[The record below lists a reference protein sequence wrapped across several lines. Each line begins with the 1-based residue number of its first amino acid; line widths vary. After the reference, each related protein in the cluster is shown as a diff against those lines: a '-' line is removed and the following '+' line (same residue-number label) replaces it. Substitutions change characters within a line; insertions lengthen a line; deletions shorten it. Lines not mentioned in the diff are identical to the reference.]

1 LRRTGIRLPSPADCE
16 TLPASMSTQRLFVA
30 LTLPDAVR
38 GVLASTGTPI
48 PGVSWTRPEQLHVTL
63 RFLGDVAADQQ
74 KAVLLRLAT
83 VRVEPFI
90 LPVEGLSVFPP
101 PNRPP
106 SVLWIGVGSGH
117 PRLFQLRQRLDDA
130 LIAAGL
136 QLDVRLFHP
145 HVTLG
150 RATEDAAKSVAH
162 WLHVHREF
170 SAPPFRVESFEL
182 YSSELHPSGASH
194 TLIRSFPLTSKP

>member
-1 LRRTGIRLPSPADCE
+1 
-16 TLPASMSTQRLFVA
+16 MSTQRLFIA
-30 LTLPDAVR
+30 LTLPEAVR
-38 GVLASTGTPI
+38 RVLASTASPI
-48 PGVSWTRPEQLHVTL
+48 PGVTWTRPEQLHVTL
-63 RFLGDVAADQQ
+63 RFLGDVSAEQQ
-74 KAVLLRLAT
+74 QTVLTRLAP

-90 LPVEGLSVFPP
+90 LPVEGLGVFPP

-162 WLHVHREF
+162 WMHVHREF
-170 SAPPFRVESFEL
+170 SAPPFRVESFDL
-182 YSSELHPSGASH
+182 YSSVLHPSGASH
-194 TLIRSFPLTSKP
+194 TLVRSFPLTSKP